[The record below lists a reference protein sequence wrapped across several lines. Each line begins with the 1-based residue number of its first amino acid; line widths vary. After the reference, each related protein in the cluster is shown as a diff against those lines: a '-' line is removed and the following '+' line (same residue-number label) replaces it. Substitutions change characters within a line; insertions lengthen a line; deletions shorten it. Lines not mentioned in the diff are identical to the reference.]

1 MVDIEAGGAKKI
13 DNYQHFSKAFR
24 FANYGSLMA
33 SMKPNAARLK
43 TAQEFKKA
51 EFTGEF
57 GESALRAVL
66 FALYEQRACP
76 PVRSGLFC
84 LWPSVR

>member
-24 FANYGSLMA
+24 FANYRSLMA

-43 TAQEFKKA
+43 TAQEFKKGGIHGRIR
-51 EFTGEF
+51 GERAA
-57 GESALRAVL
+57 SCVVRAV
-66 FALYEQRACP
+66 
-76 PVRSGLFC
+76 
-84 LWPSVR
+84 